1 MQNSHCLHGLVD
13 LLFLIVLLHLI
24 HDCYRVD
31 VTSNS
36 ISFLV
41 SILYVYNNF
50 TVYNIF
56 SQNKVWFDFLVK
68 KISGFG
74 EKNSNLV
81 FSLSLFNVKAGLN
94 INFDGQVAISRLPA
108 EHKNFP
114 NNSSTGFVQ
123 TVSQIYSIFNFPFV
137 LDSLTQTNQN
147 HNLKKREW
155 HILA

>member
-1 MQNSHCLHGLVD
+1 MTVIVSMLHQIVAHF
-13 LLFLIVLLHLI
+13 LFLYYTYI
-24 HDCYRVD
+24 
-31 VTSNS
+31 T
-36 ISFLV
+36 ISPFITYFLK
-41 SILYVYNNF
+41 IR
-50 TVYNIF
+50 
-56 SQNKVWFDFLVK
+56 FDFLVK

-81 FSLSLFNVKAGLN
+81 FSFSLFNVKAGLN

-123 TVSQIYSIFNFPFV
+123 TFSQIYSIFNFPFV

-147 HNLKKREW
+147 HNLKKNG
-155 HILA
+155 IS